1 MSKLST
7 FTLLIFAFSPLA
19 LTMALVGCMGW
30 LRNRSADF
38 STDLPQRLLGAAVR
52 LLTGA
57 RREWGAAMLA
67 ELNHVHGRFARW
79 QFALGCAK
87 VALCPPAARLWPSHW
102 FDAFWRFEP
111 KCGVLAVALP
121 PLGLPLLY
129 FTSIACNAFMEH
141 DNFSSGEFVPTLLGL
156 CIVGSLACILSGV
169 PLGIVGLIRR
179 EQVRWLFVAGPLS
192 SVMIFTYLQIVQHWA
207 RDLN

>member
-1 MSKLST
+1 
-7 FTLLIFAFSPLA
+7 
-19 LTMALVGCMGW
+19 
-30 LRNRSADF
+30 
-38 STDLPQRLLGAAVR
+38 
-52 LLTGA
+52 
-57 RREWGAAMLA
+57 
-67 ELNHVHGRFARW
+67 
-79 QFALGCAK
+79 
-87 VALCPPAARLWPSHW
+87 
-102 FDAFWRFEP
+102 
-111 KCGVLAVALP
+111 
-121 PLGLPLLY
+121 
-129 FTSIACNAFMEH
+129 MEH